1 MVIEC
6 DKICTVAS
14 QISDTVCTSPEKIL
28 NASVNVTELLEASWQ
43 KQDIHNS
50 GVRISYLL
58 L

>member
-6 DKICTVAS
+6 DKIYTVAS
-14 QISDTVCTSPEKIL
+14 QISDTVCTCPEKIL
-28 NASVNVTELLEASWQ
+28 NAGVSVNELLEASWQ
-43 KQDIHNS
+43 EQDIHNS